1 LPAIRLERRWITP
14 RLAMGAKATPAT
26 FDDVRAVWQDV
37 AQVRDAGLAL
47 GFALEP
53 PPGVPPAL
61 DTEAPSR

>member
-1 LPAIRLERRWITP
+1 
-14 RLAMGAKATPAT
+14 MGAKATPAT